1 MIMMRSSCALL
12 LLGCL
17 FGCAGKKA
25 EVPAT
30 PSDPDDYTLVVADS
44 ADFSKPTQFD
54 KSGLGLRAVAKGD
67 TIILSAERQAAAEGA
82 EAGPPFAIGPK
93 DLALITGPTREDLV
107 MLDRASIDISKFTLL
122 QLNPGDRR
130 TTTIKFWFRKDLSG
144 TRLVY
149 NNPRQNIRFP
159 VPVE

>member
-1 MIMMRSSCALL
+1 MNALRCLAALL
-12 LLGCL
+12 LIGAVTACNS
-17 FGCAGKKA
+17 KKA
-25 EVPAT
+25 KVSPT
-30 PSDPDDYTLVVADS
+30 SDTSDYTLVVADS

-67 TIILSAERQAAAEGA
+67 TIILSAERQPLAEGA
-82 EAGPPFAIGPK
+82 EADAPIAIGPK
-93 DLALITGPTREDLV
+93 DLALITGPTRADLV
-107 MLDRASIDISKFTLL
+107 MLDRASIDLAKFTLL
-122 QLNPGDRR
+122 QLNPGERR